1 MFQTHPQSELKSP
14 LLKGD
19 DGVKTWRSIELT
31 LSKTYFLATVRYSL
45 AEDEFIEREIIYT
58 FLKDVIDEF
67 SGKTENY
74 SLKRLDLMSP
84 GYINGLGR
92 VALDPIS
99 EIWGSKDN
107 SSVTYL
113 LEDGRR
119 LEESR
124 YEESGDHDDIRI
136 LLKVD
141 SARFRHPSSWGAGP
155 AGSR

>member
-1 MFQTHPQSELKSP
+1 MFQTHPQSELRSP
-14 LLKGD
+14 LLERD

-31 LSKTYFLATVRYSL
+31 LSKTYYLATVRYSL
-45 AEDEFIEREIIYT
+45 AEGEFIEREIIFT

-92 VALDPIS
+92 IAMDPIS
-99 EIWGSKDN
+99 EIWGANDN

-124 YEESGDHDDIRI
+124 HGKSGDREDLRI
-136 LLKVD
+136 LLRVD
-141 SARFRHPSSWGAGP
+141 SASG
-155 AGSR
+155 